1 MEPSKYNIVYKS
13 NSTDIALAAFGR
25 LMNIDGVTQKGFNA
39 VVLYSGKRGT
49 GWELNHDLIIRV
61 NFSHITMNCWPS
73 CKDFFDE
80 RYNFSIFLDMHL
92 FPRPVPVKFK

>member
-13 NSTDIALAAFGR
+13 NSSDVALAAFGR

-49 GWELNHDLIIRV
+49 EWELKHDLIIRV
-61 NFSHITMNCWPS
+61 NFSHTA
-73 CKDFFDE
+73 
-80 RYNFSIFLDMHL
+80 FLI
-92 FPRPVPVKFK
+92 